1 MNQSELPYPP
11 LLFPGKREGV
21 GTTLTNAPF
30 QSLANIVA
38 EIYEGLYLL
47 GLSGTLEKGSGKASM

>member
-1 MNQSELPYPP
+1 MSTRLHLKKPRRCQDLNQSELPYPP

-38 EIYEGLYLL
+38 
-47 GLSGTLEKGSGKASM
+47 